1 MQRILWVVVVVL
13 AAAAGCLS
21 METWDDESEA
31 PRRDWDAR
39 VHQPEPERA
48 PAERTGNVR
57 IEVEKISVA
66 RRDTVYLG
74 SAWSYVDEHAT
85 VVIGGDLAR
94 RNGIRLGVAKPGFS
108 AALQAGLKKTR
119 NRKVEK
125 SWITTLSGGRGTI
138 AVGRGTYVDVLHY
151 WTPLGRRV
159 IIERAFVGSSLMVE
173 PTILP
178 GDMVRVRLYPR
189 FTTRDGRVIDLTETA
204 TVVVVA
210 HGRTLLIGG
219 VDEAS
224 QNVGSTLFSWGEQR
238 EDRRVTLTVTPFIEG
253 AP

>member
-21 METWDDESEA
+21 METWEDESEV
-31 PRRDWDAR
+31 PRPDWDAR

-48 PAERTGNVR
+48 PAERTGNVKIVVER
-57 IEVEKISVA
+57 ILVA
-66 RRDTVYLG
+66 RRDAVYLG
-74 SAWSYVDEHAT
+74 SAWNYVDEHAT

-94 RNGIRLGVAKPGFS
+94 RNGIRLGVAKTGFS
-108 AALQAGLKKTR
+108 AALQAGLKKSR
-119 NRKVEK
+119 NRQVKK
-125 SWITTLSGGRGTI
+125 NWIVTLTGTRGEITMW
-138 AVGRGTYVDVLHY
+138 RGTYVDVLHY

-159 IIERAFVGSSLMVE
+159 IIERAFVESSLMVE

-204 TVVVVA
+204 TEVVVA

-219 VDEAS
+219 VDETS
-224 QNVGSTLFSWGEQR
+224 QNVGSTLFSWGEDR
-238 EDRRVTLTVTPFIEG
+238 EDRTVTLTVTPFIEG